1 MAVRKPRLGQVS
13 PATAPSRSEEEQAP
27 VDMELTQDS
36 WLRKYK
42 IDGLREGDAAGST
55 ALWAQV
61 LMLTARELGMMT
73 PGKRRTYTT
82 LHSILYAILEEGW
95 EKVPV
100 AGICLSLLGP
110 SMAPPPEG
118 LL

>member
-1 MAVRKPRLGQVS
+1 
-13 PATAPSRSEEEQAP
+13 
-27 VDMELTQDS
+27 MELTQDS

-73 PGKRRTYTT
+73 PGKKRTYTT

-95 EKVPV
+95 EIPV

-118 LL
+118 L